1 MKNAMQHVQS
11 HGRGNSPAPMPQPS
25 PENCPQDPALLS
37 SDVTYNQASLDA
49 LVYMIEEEK
58 LAGDIYDAFYEQTG
72 LRVFDRIGDA
82 EDKHLATLIAQAE
95 SAGLDL
101 DGILSLPDGQYSNPE
116 LQALYDTLLASGSV
130 SATAALEV
138 GVAIERTDIADLQLA
153 IVDLV
158 GTPLG
163 TSYANL
169 LSGSYNHLAAFEG
182 MLG

>member
-1 MKNAMQHVQS
+1 MNNAMQQVHSQ
-11 HGRGNSPAPMPQPS
+11 GRGNSTPPKQQTTPD
-25 PENCPQDPALLS
+25 NCPQAPSPGS
-37 SDVTYNQASLDA
+37 SAVTYSQTDLAA
-49 LVYMIEEEK
+49 LAYMIEEEK
-58 LAGDIYDAFYEQTG
+58 LAGDIYDVFYEQTG
-72 LRVFDRIGDA
+72 LRVFDRIGNA
-82 EDKHLATLIAQAE
+82 EDQHLATLMTQAE

-101 DGILSLPDGQYSNPE
+101 EGILSLPDGQYSNPE

>member
-1 MKNAMQHVQS
+1 MNNAKQQS
-11 HGRGNSPAPMPQPS
+11 QSQGRGNSPATQPS
-25 PENCPQDPALLS
+25 PDNCPQDPTLTPS
-37 SDVTYNQASLDA
+37 TVTYTQTELASLA
-49 LVYMIEEEK
+49 YMIEEEK

-72 LRVFDRIGDA
+72 LRVFDRIGNA
-82 EDKHLATLIAQAE
+82 EDQHMATLLAQAE
-95 SAGLDL
+95 RAGLDF
-101 DGILSLPDGQYSNPE
+101 DDILSLPDGQYSNPE
-116 LQALYDTLLASGSV
+116 LQDLYDTLLASGSV

-138 GVAIERTDIADLQLA
+138 GVAIELTDIADLQLA